1 MSSVSLRSQLIAVFG
16 DAKRAHAGKT
26 ALPKERSEK
35 PKAQRRGK
43 REMKLRGEWSAH
55 AALEGDQRPRRH
67 APRLSRKARARLKRR
82 IKRLIRQ
89 RNAARSVP
97 YRGRE
102 MRSNR
107 RQKPKKGYVDE
118 TPRWIKRSGI
128 RCGAV
133 ERRFDPEDCIPF
145 DHVRIRFEQ
154 ERDVRMI
161 LERRHDR
168 LPGVCIGIGRSV
180 FLVCG
185 AASDERGE
193 LIRKKQIVGV
203 KVHGVRASH
212 PYSAMGFWGEFEAWN
227 EGAEGDVV
235 ICDMALPRGVIIRN
249 GVLYGPARK
258 SKPPQKLEVRPSE
271 SRSAA
276 RPTTMAPAHED
287 SERRLARIRI
297 IYTPMGGQPGWR
309 RR

>member
-1 MSSVSLRSQLIAVFG
+1 MMRLGFGNPTALSRKSPLSRRMSMSSVSLRSQLIAVFG

-55 AALEGDQRPRRH
+55 APLEGDQRPRRH

-107 RQKPKKGYVDE
+107 RRKPKKGYVDE

-128 RCGAV
+128 RCGKMGSEYEKSA
-133 ERRFDPEDCIPF
+133 ERTSGKCQERPFRPEDC
-145 DHVRIRFEQ
+145 RRSS
-154 ERDVRMI
+154 RM
-161 LERRHDR
+161 
-168 LPGVCIGIGRSV
+168 
-180 FLVCG
+180 
-185 AASDERGE
+185 
-193 LIRKKQIVGV
+193 
-203 KVHGVRASH
+203 
-212 PYSAMGFWGEFEAWN
+212 EFFC
-227 EGAEGDVV
+227 VQ
-235 ICDMALPRGVIIRN
+235 
-249 GVLYGPARK
+249 
-258 SKPPQKLEVRPSE
+258 S
-271 SRSAA
+271 
-276 RPTTMAPAHED
+276 PT
-287 SERRLARIRI
+287 
-297 IYTPMGGQPGWR
+297 
-309 RR
+309 